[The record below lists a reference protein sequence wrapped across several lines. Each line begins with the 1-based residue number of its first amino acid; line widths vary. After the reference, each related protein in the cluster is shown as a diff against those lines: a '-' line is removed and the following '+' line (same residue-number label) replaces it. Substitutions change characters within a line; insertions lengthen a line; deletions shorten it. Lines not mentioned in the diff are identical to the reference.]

1 MCFGEKNEI
10 DPIWGWSLHLSYLV
24 GGCGR
29 VVGAVSGSRCW
40 CGVAAERR
48 SNSQNGGRQSLME
61 NLPML
66 APSNLMRGGDHVSK
80 WLAHVI
86 QTRARR
92 GRLLRNDIL
101 HTNLAILPKLVPKSR
116 VLGHFQLLDKTAWM
130 HLKCVLCKRI
140 YTFYFSHMSETQFK
154 YTPLLEVPC

>member
-48 SNSQNGGRQSLME
+48 SNSQNGGRQSME
-61 NLPML
+61 NFPML
-66 APSNLMRGGDHVSK
+66 ALLPTSWEVEIMWASGLRMWSRQEQEQWH
-80 WLAHVI
+80 LAYKSCH
-86 QTRARR
+86 
-92 GRLLRNDIL
+92 
-101 HTNLAILPKLVPKSR
+101 LAKISTKIMC
-116 VLGHFQLLDKTAWM
+116 LGHFQLLDKTAWM

-140 YTFYFSHMSETQFK
+140 YTFYFSHMSET
-154 YTPLLEVPC
+154 